1 MAKLLSVLCTKITS
15 VTSLPSCHQN
25 FCSSD
30 CYPPKPSLIREGG
43 CSRKSDLQANNCHCE
58 RQNGASQSHNL
69 CNINEI
75 TTSNASHSPRNDIE
89 SLCRTQ
95 MAGAAATLP
104 QRGEGISKKLLKH
117 RGQSDVRK
125 ILKQVQDDRNISLKP
140 TDSLINL
147 FSYSPRKRCAFTLAE
162 VLITLG
168 IIGVVAAMTM
178 PVLIA
183 NHQKKQV
190 GVKLAKFYS
199 VMNQA
204 LIRWENE
211 NGIITEDI
219 KFSDRTSDTLAAWY
233 DEAIGK
239 YVQTVKKEQD
249 RQYLKVAFNDG
260 SGFVAYIQSS
270 LAGIYFFYCTEYKY
284 CKEESFDGKRTFV
297 FSLHKGRLE
306 PYGSQYNYS
315 REQVLEACKYGNTD
329 DPEISSKGRRH
340 FCARL
345 IQMDG
350 WEIKDD
356 YPWNQIIL
364 EN

>member
-1 MAKLLSVLCTKITS
+1 MEGKLFGRRRNGGQVVKLLSVLCTKITS
-15 VTSLPSCHQN
+15 VTSLPSCN
-25 FCSSD
+25 LFLCSSD
-30 CYPPKPSLIREGG
+30 CYPPQPSLIREVA
-43 CSRKSDLQANNCHCE
+43 R
-58 RQNGASQSHNL
+58 
-69 CNINEI
+69 
-75 TTSNASHSPRNDIE
+75 
-89 SLCRTQ
+89 
-95 MAGAAATLP
+95 
-104 QRGEGISKKLLKH
+104 KKLLKH
-117 RGQSDVRK
+117 RCQSDILK
-125 ILKQVQDDRNISLKP
+125 PLKQVQDDRNISLKP

>member
-1 MAKLLSVLCTKITS
+1 
-15 VTSLPSCHQN
+15 
-25 FCSSD
+25 
-30 CYPPKPSLIREGG
+30 
-43 CSRKSDLQANNCHCE
+43 
-58 RQNGASQSHNL
+58 
-69 CNINEI
+69 
-75 TTSNASHSPRNDIE
+75 
-89 SLCRTQ
+89 
-95 MAGAAATLP
+95 
-104 QRGEGISKKLLKH
+104 
-117 RGQSDVRK
+117 
-125 ILKQVQDDRNISLKP
+125 
-140 TDSLINL
+140 
-147 FSYSPRKRCAFTLAE
+147 
-162 VLITLG
+162 
-168 IIGVVAAMTM
+168 
-178 PVLIA
+178 
-183 NHQKKQV
+183 
-190 GVKLAKFYS
+190 
-199 VMNQA
+199 MNQA